1 MVSPMVKHEWRER
14 AEGEYTWL
22 AGVIR
27 SAYVECSELQVTP
40 FELTYSRIL
49 MCTTENDRIEYR
61 ALVDGKLAGVA
72 IIVRDHDMHVGDSWA
87 IQWNYVKPEYRSLG
101 IAREV
106 FRKIRKLAKESGI
119 PYSYTKRVGEGQYLL
134 TYKY

>member
-1 MVSPMVKHEWRER
+1 MVSPMVKHEWRES

-40 FELTYSRIL
+40 FELAYSRIL

-72 IIVRDHDMHVGDSWA
+72 IIVRDNDMHVGDSWT

-106 FRKIRKLAKESGI
+106 FRKLRKLAKESNV
-119 PYSYTKRVGEGQYLL
+119 PYSYTKRVGEGQYQL